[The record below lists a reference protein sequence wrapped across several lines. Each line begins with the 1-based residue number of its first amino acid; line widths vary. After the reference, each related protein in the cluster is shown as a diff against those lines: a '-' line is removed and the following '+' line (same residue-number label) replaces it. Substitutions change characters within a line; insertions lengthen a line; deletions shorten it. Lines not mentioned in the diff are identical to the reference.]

1 MRIVKTMED
10 ISLLRQAG
18 ALAPV
23 LLDEIERQ
31 LTTVYKNVND
41 GADIGNFSLRDIGPV
56 VVLEP
61 GDNVR
66 DLEEIGLNPED
77 GGLLGSAPE
86 WVELMERAGQKFYS
100 MVIVLNNE
108 YAINVYCP
116 PGAAD
121 DETQRWLEEQAGT
134 V

>member
-1 MRIVKTMED
+1 MRIIKTMDD
-10 ISLLRQAG
+10 INLLRQAG
-18 ALAPV
+18 ALTPS

-31 LTTVYKNVND
+31 LTTVHKNVND
-41 GADIGNFSLRDIGPV
+41 GAGIEEFCLRDIGPI

-77 GGLLGSAPE
+77 GGLLGAAPE
-86 WVELMERAGQKFYS
+86 RVELMERAEQKFYS

-108 YAINVYCP
+108 YCINLYCP
-116 PGAAD
+116 LDAFD
-121 DETQRWLEEQAGT
+121 DEAERWLEEQAGT
-134 V
+134 A